1 MAEAAMFLG
10 TVVTLLVLRDPVPPA
25 RDLLIGGAA
34 GAAGV
39 VGVLALYYAL
49 ANGAMTV
56 VAPLTAIVAAV
67 LPVTVGLVSGERP
80 GAVALAGV
88 ALALVA
94 VAMIGGAIGRPAQP
108 TPARLIAMAV
118 VSGLGFGALF
128 VLFDS
133 ASDDSGA
140 WPLFM
145 SRFVSVPILL
155 LAALAARIRITDSMR
170 RPLPLMAVGIGT
182 FSLLANLAYV
192 EATRLGALTIVAVV
206 VSMYPASTVVLAS
219 VVDGE
224 RVSRA
229 QGVGLG
235 LAGVALVLVTAG

>member
-1 MAEAAMFLG
+1 
-10 TVVTLLVLRDPVPPA
+10 
-25 RDLLIGGAA
+25 
-34 GAAGV
+34 
-39 VGVLALYYAL
+39 
-49 ANGAMTV
+49 
-56 VAPLTAIVAAV
+56 
-67 LPVTVGLVSGERP
+67 
-80 GAVALAGV
+80 
-88 ALALVA
+88 
-94 VAMIGGAIGRPAQP
+94 
-108 TPARLIAMAV
+108 
-118 VSGLGFGALF
+118 
-128 VLFDS
+128 
-133 ASDDSGA
+133 
-140 WPLFM
+140 
-145 SRFVSVPILL
+145 
-155 LAALAARIRITDSMR
+155 MR